1 MDAFRKR
8 KTINSRTK
16 FHNSAWRKYQF
27 RLRQKSAARQALRRL
42 PAYLLIFFIG
52 LGLIKGGFFV
62 ADWFQNRPRPRQ
74 AAVEPELERITSD
87 QVRNLL
93 DRSDLLNPVTPV
105 FSKKLA
111 GQDCALHT
119 TLNQDIQK
127 AVLSMMDPK
136 YARQIGIVV
145 MDARSGKILAMAS
158 HDRNDPDANNSLKA
172 SFPAASLFK
181 IVSAAAAIDDSD
193 LTPESRMSFN
203 GGKYTLY
210 RSQLAD
216 TKNKYTNY
224 VTLEKAF
231 AESINPVF
239 GKIGQNYLDK
249 ARLEKYARSF
259 WFNREMDFDLP
270 VDVSVASVSE
280 KPYNWAEI
288 SCGFNKTTQ
297 ISALHAAMLS
307 ATVVYNG
314 AMMRPYFI
322 ERAVLK
328 DRVVFRQ
335 EEKMLVRS
343 IHPETAR
350 QMQSMMNAA
359 VTRGT
364 ARGSFRGRQ
373 ATAIF
378 KEFDVGGKTGS
389 INDNPAK
396 VKFDWFTGYARHRKT
411 RNAIAV
417 GVIVAH
423 KNYIGVRAAEYFR
436 RIVYEY
442 MQQPL
447 NQVKAPQ
454 DAVNDDT

>member
-1 MDAFRKR
+1 MDVFRKR
-8 KTINSRTK
+8 KTINGRTK

-42 PAYLLIFFIG
+42 PAYLLILCIG

-62 ADWFQNRPRPRQ
+62 ADWFQSRPLPQQ
-74 AAVEPELERITSD
+74 ADVEPETERVTRD
-87 QVRNLL
+87 EVRELL

-111 GQDCALHT
+111 GRDCTLYT
-119 TLNQDIQK
+119 TLDEDLQK

-145 MDARSGKILAMAS
+145 MDARTGKILAMAS
-158 HDRNDPDANNSLKA
+158 HDRNNADVNNCVNA

-181 IVSAAAAIDDSD
+181 IVSAAAAIDDTD
-193 LTPESRMSFN
+193 LTAETRMSFN
-203 GGKYTLY
+203 GGKYTFY

-249 ARLEKYARSF
+249 ARLEKYAQAF

-270 VDVSVASVSE
+270 LDVSVASISE

-288 SCGFNKTTQ
+288 ACGFNKTTQ

-307 ATVVYNG
+307 AAVVHNG
-314 AMMRPYFI
+314 AMMRPYFV

-335 EEKMLVRS
+335 DKKMLTRS

-364 ARGSFRGRQ
+364 ARGSFQGRQ
-373 ATAIF
+373 AAGIF
-378 KEFDVGGKTGS
+378 EEFDVGGKTGS

-396 VKFDWFTGYARHRKT
+396 VKFDLFTGYARHRKT
-411 RNAIAV
+411 GNAIAA

-423 KNYIGVRAAEYFR
+423 KDYIGVRAAEYFR
-436 RIVYEY
+436 RIVHEY
-442 MQQPL
+442 MKQPP
-447 NQVKAPQ
+447 NQAKAPQ
-454 DAVNDDT
+454 EAVNDDT

>member
-8 KTINSRTK
+8 KTINSQTK
-16 FHNSAWRKYQF
+16 FHNTAWRKYQF

-42 PAYLLIFFIG
+42 PAYLLILCIG

-62 ADWFQNRPRPRQ
+62 AHWFQSRPLPQQ
-74 AAVEPELERITSD
+74 AAVKPETERVTRD
-87 QVRNLL
+87 EVRALL
-93 DRSDLLNPVTPV
+93 DRSDLLNPLTPV
-105 FSKKLA
+105 FSKKIA
-111 GQDCALHT
+111 GRDCALHT
-119 TLNQDIQK
+119 TLNEDLQK

-145 MDARSGKILAMAS
+145 MDARTGKILVMAS
-158 HDRNDPDANNSLKA
+158 HDRNNPDMNNCTNA

-181 IVSAAAAIDDSD
+181 IVSAAGAIDDSG
-193 LTPESRMSFN
+193 LTPETRMSFN

-249 ARLEKYARSF
+249 ARLEKYAQAF

-288 SCGFNKTTQ
+288 ACGFNKTTQ

-307 ATVVYNG
+307 AAIVHNG

-322 ERAVLK
+322 ERAVLN

-335 EEKMLVRS
+335 DRKMLTRS

-378 KEFDVGGKTGS
+378 KRFDVGGKTGS

-396 VKFDWFTGYARHRKT
+396 VKFDWFTGYARHRET
-411 RNAIAV
+411 GNTIAV

-447 NQVKAPQ
+447 NQAKAPQ